1 MELKIGTNIILE
13 SISSEITERFRC
25 KIVEQKNN
33 VIYIDYPISVKTNKT
48 SFLLEG
54 GQYRA
59 SFVDESKVAH
69 AFKTEVLGRVKS
81 NIPMIILSFPSDDE
95 IIKIQRREFVR
106 VVTPVDVAVE
116 FDHQFYQ
123 FITEDISAGGLALI
137 INQPVRFKENDELKL
152 TIVLP
157 FTNSNDGIKYVHTTA
172 QVVRFIEKDQTI
184 IVPLH
189 FTNTDDVDRQNIIRF
204 CFERQ
209 LKIRKKEIAF

>member
-13 SISSEITERFRC
+13 SISSETSERFRC

-33 VIYIDYPISVKTNKT
+33 SIYIDYPINVKTNKT

-54 GQYRA
+54 SQYRA
-59 SFVDESKVAH
+59 SFVDDSKVAH
-69 AFKTEVLGRVKS
+69 AFKTQVLGRIKS
-81 NIPMIILSFPSDDE
+81 NVPMIMLSFPTDDE

-106 VVTPVDVAVE
+106 VLTPVDVAVE

-123 FITEDISAGGLALI
+123 FITEDISAGGLAII
-137 INQPVRFKENDELKL
+137 INQPVTFKENDDLLL

-157 FTNSNDGIKYVHTTA
+157 FTNSNDGIKYVQTTA
-172 QVVRFIEKDQTI
+172 RVVRFIERDNTI
-184 IVPLH
+184 IAPLQ
-189 FTNTDDVDRQNIIRF
+189 FTNTDDIDKQNIIRF

-209 LKIRKKEIAF
+209 LHIRKKETAF